1 MTHDPNLNVAHG
13 DPVVPLD
20 QRNWGP
26 GGPRPRSALVELWTP
41 SSSVGWR
48 AYHKAMFPPGGL
60 VTPWIR
66 FKKMSTGVNVA
77 RRLWDQREE
86 LREAYEARSARQRS
100 RAAPSPSAS
109 HRPRCSG
116 SPSRCLGCQ
125 WIDSP
130 VPRWSNPGW
139 RDAAAAAR
147 RHESSHGEFRG
158 QPTSSSCRWGHPAL
172 MRATLGRVTPNRRR
186 SSSWHIQQTGG

>member
-26 GGPRPRSALVELWTP
+26 GGPRPRSALVEPWTP

-60 VTPWIR
+60 VTPWVR

-77 RRLWDQREE
+77 RRLWDQRED
-86 LREAYEARSARQRS
+86 LREAYEAVHA
-100 RAAPSPSAS
+100 
-109 HRPRCSG
+109 
-116 SPSRCLGCQ
+116 
-125 WIDSP
+125 
-130 VPRWSNPGW
+130 
-139 RDAAAAAR
+139 
-147 RHESSHGEFRG
+147 E
-158 QPTSSSCRWGHPAL
+158 
-172 MRATLGRVTPNRRR
+172 
-186 SSSWHIQQTGG
+186 